1 MELTLRPMTQAE
13 QAYCYTQSQQICM
26 QTGLIGHLRADFGSN
41 GTGFY
46 STFFDFRDSL
56 KSDDFRA
63 EFDEVINAL
72 REDKQFGGILA
83 NRTAM
88 SKYCNKHPGSS
99 IEPDYN
105 YGFRADTAHY
115 SYMLRITPRK
125 GEYNLYCYCYLR
137 QWLDGHMKRAEKGI
151 RFITPDYKERFRL
164 ADGDKV
170 RIITKGGEVREMTCY
185 YIDDYH
191 LETSSSRGRN
201 LYHICEFAELWERNG
216 CTEMIPLRKSLPE
229 RCFGY
234 LKATGEIVVLQ
245 KGQKGYAP
253 TEKFA
258 ENETPQECVDSL
270 NAAMGVTKAQAAAME
285 AGSIFGWHV
294 PGADPK
300 NYDANGVPLPPGD
313 ATRQRERQMP
323 QSER

>member
-1 MELTLRPMTQAE
+1 MDMTLRPMTGPE
-13 QAYCYTQSQQICM
+13 YFYCYAQSRQISS
-26 QTGLIGHLRADFGSN
+26 QSGLIGHLRADMDTNGKGFFSN
-41 GTGFY
+41 
-46 STFFDFRDSL
+46 FFDYRKSL

-63 EFDEVINAL
+63 DLQELIDDL
-72 REDKQFGGILA
+72 RSGKGEYDFLKDRDMLRA
-83 NRTAM
+83 
-88 SKYCNKHPGSS
+88 YCRKHPECDLGDGQEFG
-99 IEPDYN
+99 I
-105 YGFRADTAHY
+105 RVDTPHY
-115 SYMLRITPRK
+115 SYMLRLNPNR
-125 GEYNLYCYCYLR
+125 GEYNLYCFCYVR
-137 QWLDGHMKRAEKGI
+137 QWLERQLKQAEKGI

-164 ADGDKV
+164 ADGDRV
-170 RIITKGGEVREMTCY
+170 RLVMESGEQREMTCR

-191 LETSSSRGRN
+191 MEVTGQRGTTV
-201 LYHICEFAELWERNG
+201 YHICEFAEVREQNG

-285 AGSIFGWHV
+285 AGSMFGWHV
-294 PGADPK
+294 PGADSK
-300 NYDANGVPLPPGD
+300 NYDDNGLPLPPGD
-313 ATRQRERQMP
+313 AARQRERQMP

>member
-1 MELTLRPMTQAE
+1 MDLTLRPMTQAE
-13 QAYCYTQSQQICM
+13 QAYCYSQSQQISG
-26 QTGLIGHLRADFGSN
+26 QTGLIGHLRADFGST
-41 GTGFY
+41 GTGFF
-46 STFFDFRDSL
+46 SNFFDFRKDL
-56 KSDDFRA
+56 KSEDFKA
-63 EFDEVINAL
+63 EINEVINAL
-72 REDKQFGGILA
+72 REDQRFGGILA
-83 NRTAM
+83 SRTAM
-88 SKYCNKHPGSS
+88 SKYCKKHPGSS

-105 YGFRADTAHY
+105 YGFRADTDHY
-115 SYMLRITPRK
+115 SYMLRVTPKK

-151 RFITPDYKERFRL
+151 RFFIDYKERFRL
-164 ADGDKV
+164 ADGD
-170 RIITKGGEVREMTCY
+170 RIRLVMESGENREMTCR
-185 YIDDYH
+185 YIDDH
-191 LETSSSRGRN
+191 HMEVFGQRTSTV
-201 LYHICEFAELWERNG
+201 YHIDEFVEAWKNHG

-229 RCFGY
+229 QCFGY

-270 NAAMGVTKAQAAAME
+270 NAAIGVTKAQAAAME
-285 AGSIFGWHV
+285 AGSMFGWHV